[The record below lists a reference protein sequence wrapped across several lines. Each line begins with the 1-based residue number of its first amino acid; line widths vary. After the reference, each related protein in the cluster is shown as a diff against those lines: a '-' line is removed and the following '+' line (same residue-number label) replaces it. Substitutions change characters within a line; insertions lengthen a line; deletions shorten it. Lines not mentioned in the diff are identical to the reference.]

1 MKSEVPPGHETA
13 ELLIAKGEELLS
25 RAHEVAHRIERR
37 VRQAVGAHGQQ
48 GPHDPDGLGGK
59 ER

>member
-1 MKSEVPPGHETA
+1 MKSEVPPGHEPA
-13 ELLIAKGEELLS
+13 ELVIAKGEELLS

-37 VRQAVGAHGQQ
+37 VQEAVGAHGRQ
-48 GPHDPDGLGGK
+48 GSHHPRALADG